1 MGFVSGTKMYF
12 HHKEARKFKFSS
24 FGNIPAEAV
33 LELN

>member
-1 MGFVSGTKMYF
+1 MGFVSGTKIYF
-12 HHKEARKFKFSS
+12 HEEARKFRFST

>member
-1 MGFVSGTKMYF
+1 MGFVAGTKIYS

>member
-1 MGFVSGTKMYF
+1 MGFVSGIKIYF
-12 HHKEARKFKFSS
+12 RKEARKFRSCT

>member
-1 MGFVSGTKMYF
+1 MGFVSEIKIYS
-12 HHKEARKFKFSS
+12 HHKEARKFRSCT